1 MKRLPAL
8 LMALLLTGCAG
19 LRIDDSYRSQNQDS
33 RVLFLVMHY
42 TVGDF
47 NASLKTLTE
56 PSAAP
61 VSSHYLVSEE
71 PVRIYRLVDESRRA
85 WHAGPSYWK
94 GHAGLNASSIGIEI
108 VNRGGT
114 RRTDGS
120 WDFRPFPPEQ
130 IEAVVALTKDI
141 VARHKIRPE
150 RIVSHGEIQP
160 RSKQDPGP
168 LFPWKRLA
176 EEGLIP
182 WPDEALVAQLKAQY
196 EQQLPDLAWFQAR
209 LGEHGFAP
217 AHSADLEETLDAYT
231 RDQLIAFQMRY
242 RPARYDG
249 VPDAETAA
257 LLDACTRPGGLKL
270 LKPAERVPYTSRF

>member
-1 MKRLPAL
+1 MKRLLASVLAL
-8 LMALLLTGCAG
+8 ALSGCAG
-19 LRIDDSYRSQNQDS
+19 LRIDDSHRSQNQDS

-47 NASLKTLTE
+47 ESSLKTLTE

-61 VSSHYLVSEE
+61 VSSHYLISEN
-71 PVRIYRLVDESRRA
+71 PVRIYRLVDENRRA

-94 GHAGLNASSIGIEI
+94 GHTNLNASSIGIEL

-114 RRTDGS
+114 RRADGG

-130 IEAVVALTKDI
+130 IEAVLALTQDI
-141 VARHKIRPE
+141 IARHRIRPE
-150 RIVSHGEIQP
+150 RIVGHGEIQP

-176 EEGLIP
+176 EQGLIP

-196 EQQLPDLAWFQAR
+196 EQQLPDLAWFQAK
-209 LGEHGFAP
+209 LAEHGFAP
-217 AHSADLEETLDAYT
+217 AHTGEDDAYT
-231 RDQLIAFQMRY
+231 RDQLVAFQMRY
-242 RPARYDG
+242 RPARFDG

-257 LLDACTRPGGLKL
+257 LLDACTRPGGMKRLRPEQAL
-270 LKPAERVPYTSRF
+270 PYTSRF

>member
-1 MKRLPAL
+1 MKRLLAPL
-8 LMALLLTGCAG
+8 LSPLLALLLSGCAG
-19 LRIDDSYRSQNQDS
+19 LHIDDSYRSQNQDS
-33 RVLFLVMHY
+33 RALFLVMHY

-47 NASLKTLTE
+47 QSSLKTLTE

-85 WHAGPSYWK
+85 WHAGPSHWK
-94 GHAGLNASSIGIEI
+94 GHTNLNASSIGIEI
-108 VNRGGT
+108 VNTGGT
-114 RRTDGS
+114 RRPGGG
-120 WDFRPFPPEQ
+120 WDFKPFPPEQ

-150 RIVSHGEIQP
+150 RIVGHGEIQP

-196 EQQLPDLAWFQAR
+196 EQQLPDMAWFQAR

-217 AHSADLEETLDAYT
+217 AHTGEDDAYT

-242 RPARYDG
+242 RPTRYDG

-257 LLDACTRPGGLKL
+257 LLDACTRPGGMKL